1 MARNVFSGSLHKLR
15 MELSSIGRG
24 RGDPHVDGAVP
35 VASLRRKFEG
45 DPARSRHVLTETGVG
60 YRLAP

>member
-1 MARNVFSGSLHKLR
+1 
-15 MELSSIGRG
+15 MERSSIGRG